1 MESKAHAKLAPVLLS
16 VGAVLVASGLVTS
29 ASRGSLRA
37 DSRSTVPGAE
47 VGAAGAV
54 VSARPAPVPLHKY
67 AVGTHVLPPAEDLA
81 PGALRVLLL
90 GDSLAQ
96 FLGVTMRHVQDDS
109 RGFVAERGLGSCNVF
124 APKVTIENDVYHE
137 SSSCSEDWPS
147 DVAQL
152 RPDVT
157 VIVMGGAFFSAH
169 MCEREFRAA
178 YMNRLDEL
186 RLAMGPRAGR
196 LVVAVVP
203 YPIGSWRYDDIP
215 TRVECLDEVL
225 RGFASKN
232 ALATLDLMSL
242 VCPTKEC
249 RTTEDGA
256 PIRPDGL
263 HFDGP
268 GAYGTA
274 RYVWNELFRL
284 AGK

>member
-1 MESKAHAKLAPVLLS
+1 MLLS
-16 VGAVLVASGLVTS
+16 VGTVLLVAALAKSTS
-29 ASRGSLRA
+29 CVGPRPAS
-37 DSRSTVPGAE
+37 SRSSLPVPGSI
-47 VGAAGAV
+47 G
-54 VSARPAPVPLHKY
+54 SSAPVAVPSTPAPLHKY
-67 AVGTHVLPPAEDLA
+67 AVGTHVLPPAGDLA
-81 PGALRVLLL
+81 PGALRVLFL

-96 FLGVTMRHVQDDS
+96 FLGVTMRHVQDDA

-169 MCEREFRAA
+169 MCETEFRAA
-178 YMNRLDEL
+178 YTNRLDEL
-186 RLAMGPRAGR
+186 RLAMGERAGR
-196 LVVAVVP
+196 VVVALVP
-203 YPIGSWRYDDIP
+203 YPLGSWRYDDIP
-215 TRVECLDEVL
+215 TRVDCLNEVL
-225 RGFASKN
+225 RGFARKN
-232 ALATLDLMSL
+232 ALATIDLMSL

-249 RTTEDGA
+249 RTSEDGA

-274 RYVWNELFRL
+274 RHVWNELFRL